1 VPKVRR
7 SRALADPPAAVWA
20 TVGDPTQLAR
30 WWPKVVRIEGADD
43 DGFTQVLMTD
53 RGRSVRADF
62 LVLERHEG
70 EVLRWGQEVE
80 GTPFDR
86 ILRSAE
92 TTVRVTPEGEGAR
105 VGVEVRQRLRGVA
118 ALGGFIV
125 RHATRRIVDEA
136 LDGLEEV
143 HGTGGR

>member
-1 VPKVRR
+1 
-7 SRALADPPAAVWA
+7 
-20 TVGDPTQLAR
+20 
-30 WWPKVVRIEGADD
+30 
-43 DGFTQVLMTD
+43 M
-53 RGRSVRADF
+53 
-62 LVLERHEG
+62 
-70 EVLRWGQEVE
+70 
-80 GTPFDR
+80 
-86 ILRSAE
+86 
-92 TTVRVTPEGEGAR
+92 RVTPEGDGAR